1 MWQLQLG
8 RANIALSPER
18 ERTSTLNQGSASG
31 AVVGVACEEIT
42 LVHACKNGDGDA
54 FEQLVKRYDSRLLRI
69 AQHITHN
76 REDAQDAVQEAF
88 LKAFR
93 NLNNFREDSLFST
106 WLIRIMVN
114 ESLMKLRKQRSIKE
128 IAASDIQVE
137 GSFEFDVADWAPNP
151 EELYTSGELRDILRD
166 ELQKLQPEL
175 RVVFVLRDI
184 EEMSTQE
191 TAEILQL
198 TTVAVKSSLCRARM
212 QLSQRLTHYFRLVA
226 TASRS

>member
-1 MWQLQLG
+1 M
-8 RANIALSPER
+8 
-18 ERTSTLNQGSASG
+18 NQGSALG
-31 AVVGVACEEIT
+31 AAVGVAYEDIT
-42 LVHACKNGDGDA
+42 LVRNCKNGDGDA

-76 REDAQDAVQEAF
+76 NEDAQDAVQEAF
-88 LKAFR
+88 FKVFR

-106 WLIRIMVN
+106 WLIRITVN

-128 IAASDIQVE
+128 IAALDIQEE
-137 GSFEFDVADWAPNP
+137 GSFQFDVADWAPNP
-151 EELYTSGELRDILRD
+151 EELYKDGELQDILRN
-166 ELQKLQPEL
+166 ELQKLQPTL

-198 TTVAVKSSLCRARM
+198 TVVAVKSRLCRARM
-212 QLSQRLTHYFRLVA
+212 QLRQRLSNYFRLVA